1 MVTYTIRYDGRAY
14 AEKVSA
20 GAVRSMLLQALADE
34 GYTETQLP
42 PSESAIPALAVWL
55 DGVSED
61 AANGMSMLP
70 MTNWGRVSIERSSEP
85 YA

>member
-1 MVTYTIRYDGRAY
+1 MVTYTIRYDGRTY

-20 GAVRSMLLQALADE
+20 GEVRSMLLQALADE
-34 GYTETQLP
+34 GYTEAQLP
-42 PSESAIPALAVWL
+42 PTESAIPALVGWL

-61 AANGMSMLP
+61 AANGLSMLP
-70 MTNWGRVSIERSSEP
+70 MTSWGRVSIERSSEP